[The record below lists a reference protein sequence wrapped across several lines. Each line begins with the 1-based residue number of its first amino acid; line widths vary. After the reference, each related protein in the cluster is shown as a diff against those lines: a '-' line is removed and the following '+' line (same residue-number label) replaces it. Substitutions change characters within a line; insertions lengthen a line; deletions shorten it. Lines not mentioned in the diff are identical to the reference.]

1 MPRER
6 DAERAAATEET
17 IRSAHEAA
25 LIGFAMSA
33 ARGECPPLIGP
44 GCGYNEVYR
53 CAACWQAYIKDYLQ
67 DSEKSLKRDYSNSRC
82 S

>member
-1 MPRER
+1 MHRDRE
-6 DAERAAATEET
+6 AEVAAATEET

-25 LIGFAMSA
+25 LTGFTMSA
-33 ARGECPPLIGP
+33 ARGECPPNTGP

-53 CAACWQAYIKDYLQ
+53 CAACWQAYIKEYLT
-67 DSEKSLKRDYSNSRC
+67 DSEKSLKRDYSNNRC